1 MLLNASHVTTVRV
14 SQVIAEEAARLRANY
29 SLRTPDAIQ
38 LATAVRSGASSFLTN
53 DSKLPS
59 LTSLNVLI
67 LNRLIAITP

>member
-38 LATAVRSGASSFLTN
+38 LATAIRSGASFFLTN